1 MTDDHFLASQ
11 TDLEKLVDV
20 KAELDDWT
28 KANPG
33 VLFKAGGKKKRSNR
47 HRDATH
53 YDRRYYDRASAYI
66 FSGNLIDSRQAAWL
80 ELMLIKYAYS
90 LGLGVNDNR
99 GSARNMATLPGSPY
113 NDAKPGCLYLVPVVA
128 TITTQPQYFAVH
140 QSHHCRVKQLIAGGS
155 YVKGKKKPGYK
166 HTKKRRPHKRGPYNK
181 SKPYKKRKPHAPGS
195 RGPYKK
201 QGPSKRKKGTGL
213 WTCK

>member
-1 MTDDHFLASQ
+1 
-11 TDLEKLVDV
+11 
-20 KAELDDWT
+20 
-28 KANPG
+28 
-33 VLFKAGGKKKRSNR
+33 
-47 HRDATH
+47 
-53 YDRRYYDRASAYI
+53 
-66 FSGNLIDSRQAAWL
+66 
-80 ELMLIKYAYS
+80 
-90 LGLGVNDNR
+90 
-99 GSARNMATLPGSPY
+99 MATLPGPPY

-201 QGPSKRKKGTGL
+201 QGPSKRKKQDKTKRKKHKKQDKTKRKKSKKYKPRYDPIEFGREMDVVISGFFEVGEQL
-213 WTCK
+213 PMRSKKKESPNC